1 MIPPVPLP
9 ARLLARLVPAGDRES
24 ILGDL
29 IEDAEFRSLN
39 GLHRAVWMTGECAAI
54 GAGFSVTRLRS
65 ALVIPRAHELVVGLS
80 VDGRRALRSQH
91 LLAAGVR
98 AVVFCGTMATL
109 SFAAAVLVSALLS
122 AAGL

>member
-1 MIPPVPLP
+1 MIAGIPFC

-29 IEDAEFRSLN
+29 VEDAEFRSLN
-39 GLHRAVWMTGECAAI
+39 GLHRAIWMTSECAAI

-65 ALVIPRAHELVVGLS
+65 AIVIPRAHELVVGLG
-80 VDGRRALRSQH
+80 VDGRRALRSHH
-91 LLAAGVR
+91 LIPASVR
-98 AVVFCGTMATL
+98 ALVFCGTIATL
-109 SFAAAVLVSALLS
+109 SFAGAVLVSALLS